1 MSYRRVNNKTENASG
16 YLAAI
21 IAGFKQISHTPL
33 ASLFIVLVITF
44 ALFLATA
51 FYILWSNVNIL
62 SGKWNESAEIS
73 LYLKKKVGLKVATDL
88 VEKLQP
94 NSAVAKITMIQPG
107 EGMKGF
113 IESIGFNTLLS
124 SFKENPLPQVIIIQP
139 KIKVLSKNLALEFIK
154 ELKSYPEVE
163 TVKADVDWIGRGHN
177 LLKLWDKLS
186 LFLLFILIANALIV
200 ICGVSYTVSQIFVIR
215 DNAPKITLRYQF
227 AWYGLIGSL
236 FALLLVRLVAMLL
249 QEQHIFLQTL
259 DIGREMLVVLVSVFL
274 SFFSARYIYR

>member
-186 LFLLFILIANALIV
+186 LFFLFILIANALIV

-215 DNAPKITLRYQF
+215 DKVTLRYQF

-259 DIGREMLVVLVSVFL
+259 DVGREMLVVLVSVFL
-274 SFFSARYIYR
+274 SFFSSRYICHP